1 MTSSEPPLVASG
13 VATAPSVVLAQGHLH
28 PAILLLKLID
38 ALRNAAFAV
47 VFGIVFERWFLVVAA
62 VLFLGHLGHALIRYL
77 TFQYTLTPDELVTR
91 EGILERQER
100 RIPVDRIQD
109 LGFEST
115 LLRRV
120 LGLVV
125 VAVETAAGKG
135 AEATLDSLD
144 RSAAERLREVLLA
157 TRQQRAAERQAAV
170 VGVPVTAP
178 VVQEPEWTV
187 LTAST
192 GDLLLRGF
200 TDLRVGAIL
209 VSGFASLQLADS
221 LGLAVRL
228 RGVADSFFD
237 WVRSF
242 PFVWVV
248 VALVGLVVAVM
259 VASVVMSAL
268 GNLVMFH
275 GFRLTLRGDV
285 LQRRYGLLT
294 TRSKTLPRRR
304 VQRVTVEQTWLRRL
318 LGLAVVKADSAG
330 QNRAAG
336 DESTGGWDIVVPMA
350 RLDAA
355 FAALPALVVGI
366 ERAQFAWRRA
376 SPRLIGRY
384 GIQGALLAALA
395 LAVAM
400 PLSGP
405 WGLLALL
412 LLPVWFLIG
421 VLSWGNL
428 AWACDDEVLALRFG
442 ILGRYVAFVPAAK
455 VQSAVARRSP
465 LQRLFGLGDLTVYVA
480 GGSPS
485 RLPDLVKADIVALQ
499 ARLAAR
505 AAASA
510 ANDWRRTAWR

>member
-1 MTSSEPPLVASG
+1 MTSSEPP
-13 VATAPSVVLAQGHLH
+13 ATAAPAPVVLAQGHLH
-28 PAILLLKLID
+28 PAILLLRLID

-47 VFGIVFERWFLVVAA
+47 VLGVVFEPWLLVFAA

-77 TFQYTLTPDELVTR
+77 TFQYTLTPEELVTR

-115 LLRRV
+115 LLRRG

-144 RSAAERLREVLLA
+144 RPAAERLREVLLA
-157 TRQQRAAERQAAV
+157 ARRQRSAARQVEATGAV
-170 VGVPVTAP
+170 DAVTATP
-178 VVQEPEWTV
+178 LPPEPEWTV
-187 LTAST
+187 LIATA

-200 TDLRVGAIL
+200 TDLRVGAVL
-209 VSGFASLQLADS
+209 VSGFAALQMADS
-221 LGLAVRL
+221 LGLAAKL

-237 WVRSF
+237 WIRSF
-242 PFVWVV
+242 PFVWLVA
-248 VALVGLVVAVM
+248 ALVGLVVAVM
-259 VASVVMSAL
+259 VASVVVSAL

-318 LGLAVVKADSAG
+318 LGVAVVKADSAG
-330 QNRAAG
+330 QNRTAG

-350 RLDAA
+350 RLEAA
-355 FAALPALVVGI
+355 FAVLPALVVGI
-366 ERAQFAWRRA
+366 ERTRFAWRRA
-376 SPRLIGRY
+376 SPRMIGRHA
-384 GIQGALLAALA
+384 IQGTLLAAVGV
-395 LAVAM
+395 AVAV
-400 PLSGP
+400 PLAGP
-405 WGLLALL
+405 WGLLAGL
-412 LLPVWFLIG
+412 LLPLWFLVG

-428 AWACDDEVLALRFG
+428 AWSCDDDVLALRFG

-480 GGSPS
+480 GGSPT
-485 RLPDLVKADIVALQ
+485 RLPDLVKADIVGLQ

-505 AAASA
+505 AAAA
-510 ANDWRRTAWR
+510 AASDWRRPAR